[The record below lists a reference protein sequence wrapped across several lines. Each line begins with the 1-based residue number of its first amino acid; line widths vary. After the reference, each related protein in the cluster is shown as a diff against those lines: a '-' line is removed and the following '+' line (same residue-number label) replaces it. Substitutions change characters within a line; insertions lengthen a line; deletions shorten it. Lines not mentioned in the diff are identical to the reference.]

1 MKENN
6 NKPEEIDKQII
17 FAEQYLLNNRN
28 ATLAYKNVYGRQLSD
43 EVAAVNASKLL
54 RITKVKL
61 YLQRRFNVLQLDSSY
76 VLKNLKNLAERA
88 KTENVKLQA
97 NVWIGKAIGMFSES
111 YITQESE
118 QLEDEAE
125 KEKRKQETQERIKQ
139 IFGRFLTKE
148 QMDES
153 LNKE

>member
-1 MKENN
+1 MEDNK

-61 YLQRRFNVLQLDSSY
+61 YLQRRFNVLQLDSNY

-88 KTENVKLQA
+88 KAENVKLQA
-97 NVWIGKAIGMFSES
+97 NVWIGKAVGMFSES

-118 QLEDEAE
+118 QLEDEVE
-125 KEKRKQETQERIKQ
+125 KAKRKQEANERIKQ
-139 IFGRFLTKE
+139 IFSRFLTKE
-148 QMDES
+148 QIDKS
-153 LNKE
+153 LKNE